1 MTHTRP
7 RIQVADYAT
16 GISTIY
22 TDWNEFKAERRS
34 AERPVRLLDEHPAP
48 CVMCQG
54 QRRIWHRAA
63 NGEGLVPRSCHW
75 CHGTG
80 LRLNRGH

>member
-7 RIQVADYAT
+7 RIQVDDYAT

-22 TDWNEFKAERRS
+22 TDWTEYRAERRAQ
-34 AERPVRLLDEHPAP
+34 AEPVPLLADNPVP
-48 CVMCQG
+48 CAMCQG
-54 QRRIWHRAA
+54 QRRIWYPAG
-63 NGEGLVPRSCHW
+63 NGEGLVPQSCHW